1 MYKIIIKEYLKKL
14 SLKDIN
20 DFSKKNNINLPIG
33 EDKKIYNII
42 IKYWEDIY
50 DGNTKEAFDILKKE
64 VSNDTYNAIINLY
77 NEYKDK
83 IK

>member
-20 DFSKKNNINLPIG
+20 DFANKNNISLLIG

-42 IKYWEDIY
+42 IKYWKDIY
-50 DGNTKEAFDILKKE
+50 DGNVKEAFDILKKE
-64 VSNDTYNAIINLY
+64 VSNNTYNAIINLY